1 MLFSKKYNYLKKGLN
16 KKSGKNFRGKITV
29 YHKGGGNKNLY
40 RFIDFKHKNK
50 QGKGPGPLIYANGE
64 GYYLRRTTE
73 GELGSGAGFAI
84 IRG

>member
-40 RFIDFKHKNK
+40 RFIDFKHVNK
-50 QGKGPGPLIYANGE
+50 QGKVVDTLSWSYNAPSLQGGDQ
-64 GYYLRRTTE
+64 YLQ
-73 GELGSGAGFAI
+73 
-84 IRG
+84 